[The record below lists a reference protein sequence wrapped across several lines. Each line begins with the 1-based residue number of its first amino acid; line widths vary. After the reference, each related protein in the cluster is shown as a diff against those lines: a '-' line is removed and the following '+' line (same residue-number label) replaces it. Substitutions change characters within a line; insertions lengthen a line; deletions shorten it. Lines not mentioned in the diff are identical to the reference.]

1 MTKRIILLLIMLQ
14 STSIF
19 SQNLQTKLQFI
30 LEQNQLMG
38 LTVQTIYGKKET
50 TYNVGLRNEANKLL
64 VTDDTKFRIASISKS
79 FAALGLMKLYDK
91 KLFKLDDDISTCLGY
106 KIYNP
111 NFPDDKITFRML
123 LSHTSTLNDGE
134 GYDAFLGATYKETP
148 IPSINSVFLENGKYF
163 TKDMWLIQK
172 PGTFFTYCNLNFGI
186 IGTLIE
192 KISKE
197 RFDVYM
203 KKEILKPLKI
213 NTGYSIQDIADVEN
227 VATLYRT
234 ENNAWKPSKDDY
246 NGVKPAPTDF
256 TNFIIGN
263 NGSYFGPQGG
273 MRASAKDLAKF
284 LKFLKSDG
292 ASNPKVIS
300 AKTLKLMKTA
310 QWTFKE
316 GNGDNYNGFFKRYGL
331 GLHLTNTDGTDKM
344 SDAVTFGNFIG
355 HAGDAYG
362 LISDAYFSDKLDFGV
377 VLITNGC
384 FIPFEKGKS
393 TSFYKF
399 EEEILQAV
407 TEDYLLN
414 EKSKKKK

>member
-1 MTKRIILLLIMLQ
+1 MTKKIILLLIMLQ
-14 STSIF
+14 STYIF
-19 SQNLQTKLQFI
+19 SQNLQSKLQSI

-38 LTVQTIYGKKET
+38 LTVHTIYGKKET
-50 TYNVGLRNEANKLL
+50 TYNLGLRNEAKKLP

-91 KLFKLDDDISTCLGY
+91 KLFKLDDDISTYLGY
-106 KIYNP
+106 KIYNL

-148 IPSINSVFLENGKYF
+148 IPNINSVFLENGKYF
-163 TKDMWLIQK
+163 TKDMWLNQK
-172 PGTFFTYCNLNFGI
+172 PGTFFTYCNLNFGL

-213 NTGYSIQDIADVEN
+213 NTGYNIQDIADLEN

-246 NGVKPAPTDF
+246 NGVKPNPTDF
-256 TNFIIGN
+256 SNFIIGN

-273 MRASAKDLAKF
+273 MRTSAKDLSKF

-292 ASNPKVIS
+292 ASNPRIIS

-331 GLHLTNTDGTDKM
+331 GLHITNTDGTDKM
-344 SDAVTFGNFIG
+344 SDAATFGNFIG

-399 EEEILQAV
+399 EEEILKAV
-407 TEDYLLN
+407 TEDYLLII
-414 EKSKKKK
+414 KSKKKK